1 MVADMVADMV
11 TNMEVDMVADMVV
24 DFILNA
30 SMAFS
35 IESYPISSNS
45 LPFLRFVSPVIK
57 L

>member
-1 MVADMVADMV
+1 MVADM
-11 TNMEVDMVADMVV
+11 EVDMVADIVADMVV
-24 DFILNA
+24 DFILSA

-57 L
+57 S